1 MKSGQTIGV
10 KEIARKAN
18 VSIGTVDRV
27 LHNRNG
33 VSNATKQKIVEII
46 KKYNYEPNIL
56 ARRLASRRVLKFATL
71 IPAVSEETDYWQF
84 PLDGILKAEAELKDF
99 GISVKKFFFDL
110 GDKNSFSEQTA
121 KILKGKFDGILISP
135 VFTEDTKGF
144 AESCKKRNI
153 PVVFINSDI
162 PGLNNLC
169 YIGPDLFNSG
179 YLSAHLANFII
190 KQNEKVL
197 VLNISKA
204 PDSMYYIQRKEDG
217 FRSYFD
223 QRSKKVE
230 VFSLNIRKTEYNSIK
245 KELLDVFSK
254 HKIKL
259 VFVTNSRVFYVA
271 RFFEDQGLTDVS
283 LIGFDFIEKNLA
295 YLENETIDF
304 LICQKPAE
312 QAYQGIMALYNHL
325 VKKENVE
332 KTHYMSIDII
342 TKFNY
347 KFYRN

>member
-1 MKSGQTIGV
+1 MGQTIGV
-10 KEIARKAN
+10 KEIAKKAN

-33 VSNATKQKIVEII
+33 VSEATKKKIAEII

-56 ARRLASRRVLKFATL
+56 ARRLASRKVLKFATL

-84 PLDGILKAEAELKDF
+84 PLNGIVKAETELKDF
-99 GISVKKFFFDL
+99 GISIKKYFFDL
-110 GDKNSFSEQTA
+110 SDKSTFTEQTN
-121 KILKGKFDGILISP
+121 KILKSKVDGILISP
-135 VFTEDTKGF
+135 VFAEDTKSF
-144 AESCKKRNI
+144 AEACKKKKI

-162 PGLNNLC
+162 PGSTNLC
-169 YIGPDLFNSG
+169 YVGPDLYKSG

-190 KQNEKVL
+190 NEHEKIL

-204 PDSMYYIQRKEDG
+204 ADSMYYIQRKEDG
-217 FRSYFD
+217 FRSYFT
-223 QRSKKVE
+223 QRKKDVE
-230 VFSLNIRKTEYNSIK
+230 VVSLNIRKTEYNSIK
-245 KELLDVFSK
+245 KELISVFEK

-271 RFFEDQGLTDVS
+271 RFLEEQGIEDIS

-295 YLENETIDF
+295 YLEKETIDF

-312 QAYQGIMALYNHL
+312 QAYQGVMALYNHL
-325 VKKENVE
+325 VRKEDVE
-332 KTHYMSIDII
+332 KNHYMSIDII
-342 TKFNY
+342 TKENY
-347 KFYRN
+347 KLYRN